1 MFHSSFVCST
11 VPIVAEV
18 LKKHQVFD
26 PKRLFGV
33 TTLDVVRA
41 STFVAEIIKDTTIS
55 PEVVVPV
62 VGGHSGVTI
71 VPLLSQSSHPL
82 PTTFDKS
89 ALEALTKRIQF
100 GGDEVV
106 KAKDGA
112 GSATLSMAFAGAQ
125 FADKAI
131 RALKGEKGIIA
142 PSYIHLTADEA
153 GGKKVQSEIG
163 KELTYF
169 SAPVEL
175 GVSLRFTTY
184 VLSTNMASLIG
195 QWYRENPSSGC
206 HQ

>member
-1 MFHSSFVCST
+1 
-11 VPIVAEV
+11 
-18 LKKHQVFD
+18 
-26 PKRLFGV
+26 
-33 TTLDVVRA
+33 
-41 STFVAEIIKDTTIS
+41 
-55 PEVVVPV
+55 
-62 VGGHSGVTI
+62 VTI

-82 PTTFDKS
+82 PASFDKS

-125 FADKAI
+125 FAEKVI

-142 PSYIHLTADEA
+142 PSYVHLTADEA

-163 KELTYF
+163 KDLAYF

-175 GVSLRFTTY
+175 GANGIAKIHPLGAINDYEKT
-184 VLSTNMASLIG
+184 LISAALPDLEDNISKG
-195 QWYRENPSSGC
+195 ESFIQSSKL
-206 HQ
+206 